1 MLAFISNFGFG
12 ETVVILILAVL
23 IFGRRLPEVAAKA
36 AVQVQRFRRQLLDLR
51 RESGIDEE
59 LRQARRALY
68 DATPRDFTRT
78 PVEPTPPP
86 RPQIARGD
94 DPAPGPQAS
103 TPTEEGQAGSDAV
116 AEDKPVRP
124 SDSEAS

>member
-68 DATPRDFTRT
+68 DATPREFARA
-78 PVEPTPPP
+78 PVQPAPPAQ
-86 RPQIARGD
+86 PQIARGD
-94 DPAPGPQAS
+94 ASEPASPTPEAPPSNPAPDS
-103 TPTEEGQAGSDAV
+103 GSDEPPDA
-116 AEDKPVRP
+116 P
-124 SDSEAS
+124 SEASR